1 MVATILRTRR
11 PRRPAQEA
19 HGCVCHADP
28 MVNSGQ
34 QPGAT
39 TVLVVEDEPAIAQ
52 AIVHRLSAEGWRVE
66 SVGDGFAGVSAAARL
81 QPDVVVLDV
90 MLPGID
96 GLEVCRRI
104 QAERPVPVLML
115 TARDDETD
123 MLVGLGVGADDY
135 MTKPFSMRE
144 LVARTKV
151 LLRRTERAARAAELA
166 AAQLPDPPLVAGD
179 VTIDR
184 AQRRV
189 QRGDREVHLTPTEFD
204 LLLTLAQ
211 TPRTVLTREKLLADV
226 WDWVDASGTRTV
238 DSHVKAL
245 RRKLGADLIR
255 TVHGVGYAFEP
266 AGDGA
271 GGHADA

>member
-1 MVATILRTRR
+1 MANTH
-11 PRRPAQEA
+11 Q
-19 HGCVCHADP
+19 G
-28 MVNSGQ
+28 
-34 QPGAT
+34 PGVET
-39 TVLVVEDEPAIAQ
+39 TSVLVVEDEPAIAQ
-52 AIVHRLSAEGWRVE
+52 AIVHRLSAEGWSVRA
-66 SVGDGFAGVSAAARL
+66 VGDGLAGVEAANALR
-81 QPDVVVLDV
+81 PDVVILDV

-144 LVARTKV
+144 LVARTKA
-151 LLRRTERAARAAELA
+151 LLRRQERAASVAARTGGVHE
-166 AAQLPDPPLVAGD
+166 PEPPLVLGD

-189 QRGDREVHLTPTEFD
+189 LRGDDEVHLTPTEFD
-204 LLLTLAQ
+204 LLVALA
-211 TPRTVLTREKLLADV
+211 TNARTVLTRERLLADV

-245 RRKLGADLIR
+245 RRKLGSDLIR

-266 AGDGA
+266 ADQAA
-271 GGHADA
+271 GSARAATEP